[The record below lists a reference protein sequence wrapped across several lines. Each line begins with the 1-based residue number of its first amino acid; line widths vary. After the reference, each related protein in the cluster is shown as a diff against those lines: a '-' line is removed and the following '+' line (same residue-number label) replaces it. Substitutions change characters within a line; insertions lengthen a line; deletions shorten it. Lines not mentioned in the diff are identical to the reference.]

1 MLLINFLWCLK
12 KTKYQEEPL
21 LSTAANEIV
30 QAQNNYSTEIT
41 HNINDMYD
49 IIKW

>member
-1 MLLINFLWCLK
+1 MPKENQIPRGTF
-12 KTKYQEEPL
+12 TF
-21 LSTAANEIV
+21 TAANEIV

-49 IIKW
+49 IIK